1 LLLFALKLSI
11 SSGLN
16 EKYATSE
23 ADISADPARRIN
35 SIATPVKVCRSGGV
49 IAIPERIDNKES
61 DLTASKSDII

>member
-1 LLLFALKLSI
+1 LFLFVLKLSI

-23 ADISADPARRIN
+23 ADIRADPARRIIN
-35 SIATPVKVCRSGGV
+35 MAIPVKVCRSGGV
-49 IAIPERIDNKES
+49 IEIPERIGNKES